1 MYNTIDFRS
10 IYQTILTDWLC
21 GDSNFIN
28 AAMLGNEYDLLGLGF
43 GCQDTDVVDYDS
55 LLNYH
60 APIYSNYDQRVRLN
74 LRIQQT
80 HKVNIKTF
88 DILGRHVNTIFSGD
102 LIRGEHEFSISHDK
116 NGKLSAGQYFYR
128 INLVGGPT
136 LSKAFV
142 VR

>member
-1 MYNTIDFRS
+1 MFGSPLRGSGFVGSHPSLSNLNRRGNMYNTIDFRS
-10 IYQTILTDWLC
+10 IYQTVLTDWLC

-43 GCQDTDVVDYDS
+43 GCQDSDVVDYNS

-60 APIYSNYDQRVRLN
+60 APIYSNYDQRVNLN

-88 DILGRHVNTIFSGD
+88 DILIFD
-102 LIRGEHEFSISHDK
+102 ILIF
-116 NGKLSAGQYFYR
+116 
-128 INLVGGPT
+128 
-136 LSKAFV
+136 
-142 VR
+142 

>member
-1 MYNTIDFRS
+1 MLKLLKKFIFRKNT
-10 IYQTILTDWLC
+10 
-21 GDSNFIN
+21 NKPV
-28 AAMLGNEYDLLGLGF
+28 LLGRW
-43 GCQDTDVVDYDS
+43 
-55 LLNYH
+55 NYSKQNLKN
-60 APIYSNYDQRVRLN
+60 IYANYDQRVSLN

-88 DILGRHVNTIFSGD
+88 DILGRHVNTIYSGD